1 MYTLTVTAATNT
13 CYLSTLAFAG
23 TIFKTAPT
31 SSLGYSVSGTRTVL
45 AWTDAE
51 VVHTL
56 TTASDVCGA
65 YVWKLQ
71 YRGVDLTTTAT
82 ETFSLNAAGALSVYT
97 TDPADVGTHT
107 LTVTVY
113 L

>member
-13 CYLSTLAFAG
+13 CSSSILALAG
-23 TIFKTAPT
+23 NIFKTTPT

-51 VVHTL
+51 VIQTL

-65 YVWKLQ
+65 YVWQLQ
-71 YRGVDLTTTAT
+71 YRGVNLTTTAT
-82 ETFSLNAAGALSVYT
+82 ETFSLNSAGSLSVYT